1 MTIRYY
7 RTGENLFM
15 ENPFKY
21 GGIVRSPYFADR
33 TEELAEL
40 IREMTNLSRVF
51 LISPRRLG
59 KTCLLFNLMDKLR
72 DLGFATAYLDLNA
85 YPDIRS
91 FAAALTQVTCKALE
105 SNTER
110 LIKILSGLQR
120 LRPKVSVRHDG
131 SLTGTVEVAAE
142 YKDALPA
149 LLEGMHYA
157 EKLARKKGKRLVIVI
172 DEFSDLPKYDGQTL
186 EKALRAE
193 IQQHEHIGYI
203 LSGSEQSVMLSM
215 TRDRKRAFYKLGRIM
230 ELGPI
235 DRGSYADFIFGWLRK
250 GKYRFEKR
258 DLEKI
263 FELGEDVPHN
273 IQRLCHNMWELARES
288 REITPDLI
296 EKLPGVIARQDSPH
310 FELLWQATSQQQ
322 RTLLMALSKEP
333 YAKPFSREFQMTY
346 RIGPSS
352 SIKASLDSLTK
363 KGILFKTLKGAYQF
377 SDTFMP
383 HWISDLKQTEK

>member
-1 MTIRYY
+1 
-7 RTGENLFM
+7 M

-21 GGIVRSPYFADR
+21 GGIVRGPYFADR

-40 IREMTNLSRVF
+40 IREMTNLGRVF

-59 KTCLLFNLMDKLR
+59 KTCLLFNLMDRLR
-72 DLGFATAYLDLNA
+72 DLGFAIAYLDLNA

-120 LRPKVSVRHDG
+120 LRPKVSVGHDG
-131 SLTGTVEVAAE
+131 SLTGTVEVATE
-142 YKDALPA
+142 DKDALPA

-157 EKLARKKGKRLVIVI
+157 EKLARKKGQRLVIVI
-172 DEFSDLPKYDGQTL
+172 DEFSDLPKYDGQTI

-203 LSGSEQSVMLSM
+203 LSGSEQSVILSM

-235 DRGSYADFIFGWLRK
+235 DRGSYAYFIFGWLHK

-263 FELGEDVPHN
+263 FELGKDVPHN
-273 IQRLCHNMWELARES
+273 IQRLCHNMLELARDS

-296 EKLPGVIARQDSPH
+296 EKLPRVIAQQDSPH
-310 FELLWQATSQQQ
+310 FEVLWQAASQLQ
-322 RTLLMALSKEP
+322 RALLMALSKEP
-333 YAKPFSREFQMTY
+333 DAKPFSREFQLTY
-346 RIGPSS
+346 GIGPSS

-383 HWISDLKQTEK
+383 YWISDLKRTEK